1 MTEIARTESQE
12 VAIQPTTP
20 SDGVAL
26 GEWAAELDHAYKVAA
41 AICQTKFAPK
51 EVQGKPEE
59 AAVRMLAGKAVGI
72 DPLSSLSAFYEVH
85 NRPALYARS
94 MVAIAQSKGH
104 QIQRT
109 EATDDK
115 VTYRA
120 RRKGESEWQV
130 FTWTIARA
138 EKAGYT
144 SNAKYKSNPTEML
157 SAKASAEA
165 VRTIAADALLGMAYS
180 VEDLELEDMGEVEDE
195 RPKTTVKRKTSTR
208 KKPAPK
214 AEPAPEAE
222 TEDSEA
228 DQPAPE
234 LPDEVQGE
242 LSITE
247 DTWNE
252 LNRLAAEQ
260 NIESVPKWVSGQLG
274 RTLHGWSEITEA
286 EGDRLLKVLVDGEV
300 Q

>member
-1 MTEIARTESQE
+1 MTEIVTTDQGTATVSP
-12 VAIQPTTP
+12 AQPAG
-20 SDGVAL
+20 GVAL
-26 GEWAAELDHAYKVAA
+26 AEWAAELDHAYKVAT

-85 NRPALYARS
+85 NRPALYART
-94 MVAIAQSKGH
+94 MVAIAQSQGH

-109 EATDDK
+109 EATDEK

-165 VRTIAADALLGMAYS
+165 VRTIAADALMGMAYS
-180 VEDLELEDMGEVEDE
+180 VEDLELEDLGEVEDE
-195 RPKTTVKRKTSTR
+195 RPKTTVKRKASSR
-208 KKPAPK
+208 KKAETKK
-214 AEPAPEAE
+214 AEPAPEPEPDSDAE
-222 TEDSEA
+222 PE
-228 DQPAPE
+228 PA
-234 LPDEVQGE
+234 LPAEVKGE
-242 LSITE
+242 SAITE

-252 LNRLAAEQ
+252 LNQLAEEKGIQ
-260 NIESVPKWVSGQLG
+260 SVPKWASDQLG
-274 RTLHGWSEITEA
+274 RTLHGWGEITEA
-286 EGDRLLKVLVDGEV
+286 EGDRLLKILVDGEV